1 MFITDPYFTLK
12 TQYDKLLLSTEI
24 EGIHELLM
32 WLEQTDFYTAPAS
45 TKYHGSHECG
55 LLQHSLN
62 VYSALYTLLPQFDGF
77 GYDKTDVII
86 TALLHDI
93 CKIECYEKD
102 YRNYKERNI
111 EESEYEKW
119 QIKTDSAGKF
129 VWKEKMVYVFNDQ
142 FPFGHG
148 EKSVYLANKFISLTA
163 HQAMA
168 IRYHMGAFKQDD
180 IQNISTVFSKYPLA
194 LYLHMADMIATYCYD
209 ESDEK

>member
-1 MFITDPYFTLK
+1 MLITDPYFVLK
-12 TQYDKLLLSTEI
+12 TQYDKLLLSTQMD
-24 EGIHELLM
+24 GIQELLM

-45 TKYHGSHECG
+45 TKYHGSHEYG

-62 VYSALYTLLPQFDGF
+62 VYNALKRLLSDFDS
-77 GYDKTDVII
+77 GYDTNDIII
-86 TALLHDI
+86 TSLLHDI
-93 CKIECYEKD
+93 CKIDCYEKD
-102 YRNYKERNI
+102 YRNYKERDI
-111 EESEYEKW
+111 DESKYESW
-119 QIKTDSAGKF
+119 QIKTDSLGKF
-129 VWKEKMVYVFNDQ
+129 VWEGKMVYVFNDN

-148 EKSVYLANKFISLTA
+148 EKSVYLANKFISLTS

-180 IQNISTVFSKYPLA
+180 IQNISNVFSKYPLA